1 MPGAAGLPARL
12 IRGPLR
18 RERYTFYDLF
28 RVANGRAAEHWDMMT
43 PEPKELRHQN
53 GLY

>member
-1 MPGAAGLPARL
+1 LLEIDDLA
-12 IRGPLR
+12 
-18 RERYTFYDLF
+18 ERYPFYDLF
-28 RVANGRAAEHWDMMT
+28 RVASGRAVEHWDVMT